1 MWTEVEDAVRLTTAF
16 LQRREQA
23 TQTLDQVRSL
33 VQAGEKAV
41 QESRKLLAGNEIL
54 LGALLARPEID
65 PEPLTACQLEEL
77 ARLVANARG
86 GHAFLWN
93 PNHALPVFDPTQS
106 AAIQ

>member
-1 MWTEVEDAVRLTTAF
+1 MLTEVEDAVRLTTAV

-33 VQAGEKAV
+33 VQASEKAV
-41 QESRKLLAGNEIL
+41 LESRKLLASNEIL
-54 LGALLARPEID
+54 LGALLGQPEID
-65 PEPLTACQLEEL
+65 PEPLTAGQLEEL
-77 ARLVANARG
+77 AQLVAKARG

-93 PNHALPVFDPTQS
+93 PSHALPVFNPTQS